1 MIRGIALGTLNEK
14 TQAQFL
20 TREFKMAAALSAIL
34 SLAGFLRAAAFRT
47 PFPETVAV
55 TASLALIVLT
65 SVCLGAMLP
74 LLLEKLG
81 IDPAH
86 SSTTIQ
92 VIMDI
97 LGVLVAVAIS
107 SLILDSPLGGVLITR
122 LGG

>member
-65 SVCLGAMLP
+65 SVCLGVMLP